1 MYLALIYM
9 LGLLPNMV
17 KENFYQFSL
26 TATFTQYR
34 VMYVELVLL
43 HLNYTH
49 THNYTLFYTLNCRK
63 DYENFG

>member
-26 TATFTQYR
+26 IATFTQYS

-43 HLNYTH
+43 HLNY